1 MATRKR
7 VKISLDLQKDIRR
20 QLSRTRYGEPGW
32 RERVKKSLPTS
43 ETKVE
48 PVENIQESERFSWE
62 QAQGDFIPLT
72 YDPTKTS
79 WPGNNWDHRR
89 TRAAGYD
96 RSRGI
101 LRVEFFT
108 DGAVYDYGVATPVP
122 PYVAYQFRLT
132 DSPGRFINSTL
143 ESYGYQRIN

>member
-7 VKISLDLQKDIRR
+7 VRISHDVQADIRR
-20 QLSRTRYGEPGW
+20 QKNRVKYGEPGW
-32 RERVKKSLPTS
+32 RERAQHQLPTS
-43 ETKVE
+43 EFRVD

-72 YDPTKTS
+72 YSPTKTS
-79 WPGNNWDHRR
+79 WPANGWDHRR

-96 RSRGI
+96 RARGI

-132 DSPGRFINSTL
+132 ESPGRFINSTL
-143 ESYGYQRIN
+143 ESYGYTRIN